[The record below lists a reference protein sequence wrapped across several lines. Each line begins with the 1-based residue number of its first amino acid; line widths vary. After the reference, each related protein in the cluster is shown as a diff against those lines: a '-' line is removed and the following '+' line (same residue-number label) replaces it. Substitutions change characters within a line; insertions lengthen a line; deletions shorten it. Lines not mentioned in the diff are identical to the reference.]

1 VRKALIIG
9 GTTGVG
15 AAIAELM
22 NNIDIEVT
30 AVGRKEFDIRTA
42 DYNTDLSQY
51 DYLVLSCGVDPHG
64 DRPHLEQKWDDIE
77 TILYTNL
84 IGQIKFTH
92 SYLKQRAEKWSKV
105 IFIGSAH
112 NGDHILPNR
121 LAYGLTRFAQR
132 AYINALRHEI
142 QDPQHGVL
150 LIRIGK
156 AKTNLLKNRLL
167 ESWTQEIDNKYYS
180 DLHLSMTDIQ
190 ERIPLALFDDE
201 HYTQEIVISTKPI

>member
-1 VRKALIIG
+1 MRKALIIG